1 MLDALEQQGTDPEI
15 RTYNTGEWRSSPV
28 VLASA
33 ALLAGGPISQSQAI
47 LSAPQAFLNPCAQ
60 SSLHAT

>member
-1 MLDALEQQGTDPEI
+1 MLDALEQQGIDPEI
-15 RTYNTGEWRSSPV
+15 RTYNTGEWVCVDAVLV
-28 VLASA
+28 VA
-33 ALLAGGPISQSQAI
+33 ALLAGRPISLLQAV